1 MASATTLVL
10 TVALLLVPILLLV
23 RDWMPTWS
31 HKIPFAI
38 ISLAILLRIHA
49 FWTINLTDAQVVGYL
64 PEDVSGLATILHIF
78 DGPSGLMLGLL
89 LGFSAG
95 IALAV
100 PNPIEHRWATLC
112 WILLLG
118 WGMDSD
124 AFATI
129 ASTPLTNHP
138 STLNWYSAIY
148 PFLGLGL
155 SLLVIPTLVN
165 IDTAST
171 PRLVAAISICI
182 IFLDISSSPV
192 AWMLMGLMA
201 HRQSSLRIHTSRGAA
216 SHRRWLGLMTT
227 FFLSAVLLIIGL
239 SWSSIFDGIWISI
252 WPSRWA
258 IGWILLCGI
267 GGAMTPTMG
276 FDANPRPEAWGFHT
290 GIILAPALMPG
301 IALIQHAQLP
311 IFVIAIVMPIIATL
325 PEYRPSIDW
334 KRRGLEAILLISILP
349 FALFLTD
356 TVPVSLVVVIAL
368 LPLLIKFKHS
378 VGEEE

>member
-1 MASATTLVL
+1 MANATTLVL
-10 TVALLLVPILLLV
+10 TVALLLVPVLLLA
-23 RDWMPTWS
+23 RDWMPAWS
-31 HKIPFAI
+31 HKVPFAI
-38 ISLAILLRIHA
+38 ISLVVILRIHA

-64 PEDVSGLATILHIF
+64 PDDVSGMAAILHIF

-89 LGFSAG
+89 LGFSG
-95 IALAV
+95 GLALAE

-124 AFATI
+124 AFAAI

-138 STLNWYSAIY
+138 SILNWHSVVY

-171 PRLVAAISICI
+171 PRLVAAISLCI
-182 IFLDISSSPV
+182 IFLDISSNPV
-192 AWMLMGLMA
+192 AWMLLGLVA
-201 HRQSSLRIHTSRGAA
+201 HRLSSLRIHTSRDIA

-227 FFLSAVLLIIGL
+227 FFLSAGLLTIGL
-239 SWSSIFDGIWISI
+239 SWSSMFDGIWISI
-252 WPSRWA
+252 WPSRLA

-267 GGAMTPTMG
+267 GGAMTPIMG

-301 IALIQHAQLP
+301 IALIQQAQLP
-311 IFVIAIVMPIIATL
+311 ILVIAIVMPIIATL

-334 KRRGLEAILLISILP
+334 KRRGLEAVLLISILP
-349 FALFLTD
+349 FSLFLSD
-356 TVPVSLVVVIAL
+356 IIPVSLIVVIVL
-368 LPLLIKFKHS
+368 IPLLIKFEHS

>member
-23 RDWMPTWS
+23 RDWMPAWS

-252 WPSRWA
+252 WPLRWT

-311 IFVIAIVMPIIATL
+311 ILVIAIVMPIIATL

>member
-23 RDWMPTWS
+23 RDWMPAWS